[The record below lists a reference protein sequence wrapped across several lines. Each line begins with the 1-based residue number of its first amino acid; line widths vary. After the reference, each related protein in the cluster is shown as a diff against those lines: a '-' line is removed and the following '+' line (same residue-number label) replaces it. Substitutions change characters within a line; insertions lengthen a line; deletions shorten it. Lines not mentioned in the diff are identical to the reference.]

1 MDACVVRR
9 GGGRMADRRVPG
21 DKAMIALASD
31 EWRTLRHALGTAED
45 LPELIAEVCGEP
57 LLPMSSEIKGTWF
70 DLWMRLCDQG
80 RIGTASVAAVPH
92 LVKAGLAAEGGVLN
106 PNFIQLP
113 MAIETAR
120 RVDPGGLLDGPGGK
134 AYEEA
139 VGRLPELCRMAAAAG
154 NAELVKVARLA
165 ERVLGMRAGG

>member
-1 MDACVVRR
+1 
-9 GGGRMADRRVPG
+9 MAVC
-21 DKAMIALASD
+21 
-31 EWRTLRHALGTAED
+31 TLEHYPTHEAAR
-45 LPELIAEVCGEP
+45 
-57 LLPMSSEIKGTWF
+57 
-70 DLWMRLCDQG
+70 MRLAKLELAEPVVAVVEQPD
-80 RIGTASVAAVPH
+80 GTLAGGSLLESARA
-92 LVKAGLAAEGGVLN
+92 LVKAGLAAEGGLLN